1 MEKKQRG
8 GARAGSG
15 RKSKAEE
22 LGLQGKLDKIIDSD
36 KAIKALHKEMLDG
49 NMKAIEMYFHY
60 YYGRPTKEVNMTT
73 DVSFNTPP
81 DINNIFKY
89 KETE

>member
-1 MEKKQRG
+1 MEKKDNRG

-22 LGLQGKLDKIIDSD
+22 LGLTGKLDKIIKTDE
-36 KAIKALHKEMLDG
+36 AIKALHNEMLNG

-60 YYGRPTKEVNMTT
+60 YYGRPTKEISMTT
-73 DVSFNTPP
+73 DINLQNI
-81 DINNIFKY
+81 DINKTFKF
-89 KETE
+89 KDE